1 MARQTYYGESLS
13 EASTTGTAWADAA
26 AVTFTPDD
34 DSTYFYFQSAA
45 HALTSSSSDCLH
57 RLLNAT
63 SSLVCGLVNAEA
75 KDLTDYVP
83 VFAAGVEPFTTGH
96 GAQTIKSQISVETAG
111 ITARIREDRIVVL
124 KKGANDDHEV
134 SAGNSTTTSSSYQD
148 KISRNFTPGS
158 EGEYLIIAFC
168 NRRSSTTGI
177 NTFCCLDIDGAIY
190 GEAGH
195 SVADLNTY
203 RPWGTMVKV
212 NLTAA
217 AHTIK
222 LKFRSNGTAT
232 ATVNNAVLIILRLS
246 DFVNNY
252 YAEDRA
258 RETHNSSTFLTQAS
272 LTVSSPANQEHVV
285 LACAQYDHG
294 ATTSSTSV
302 RLQEVA
308 SGTTN
313 LTEIIEEPVNAAT
326 NNVLSWFV
334 AYRKTLAAESHTWN
348 IQHHNESSTIVS
360 GLKDKA
366 IAVLQTGGDSSI
378 SQTVNLNALLEKQ
391 SILRTA
397 SAGAALQKQGLA
409 LTASVGGTLSK
420 TLTPTSSLSAAVLKQ
435 NILRTAAANTL
446 AQRQGVTRAASA
458 NAALAK
464 AMSAA
469 SSLNSILQKA
479 VLRTAAADSV
489 LQKNVGRTASVQ
501 AALEKDNLTLAAS
514 INAAVQKSMALT
526 ASLNAFL
533 SGSSSPQVTV
543 SINALLQKLVQ
554 ANASLD
560 ALLARLGIARSASA
574 NAILLKAGVTR
585 AANANAV
592 LSKTDIRTA
601 NITAVLQKSSALNAG
616 LTALVQKLNISVS
629 ASADAALARSN
640 ITHVAFLQAA
650 LQKNIA
656 TLAAFDA
663 VLQKQVAATAEANGL
678 ALKSDIPLT
687 VALDGVIVVLG
698 TATAHHTVKATR
710 QRFPRTDKRQ
720 PLVKPRRSDTISGY

>member
-13 EASTTGTAWADAA
+13 EVSTTGTAWADAA
-26 AVTFTPDD
+26 TVTYTPDD
-34 DSTYFYFQSAA
+34 DNTYFYFQSAA
-45 HALTSSSSDCLH
+45 HALTSSSADCLH
-57 RLLNAT
+57 RLLNTT
-63 SSLVCGLVNAEA
+63 SSLVFGLVNAEA

-83 VFAAGVEPFTTGH
+83 VFAAGVESFTTGH
-96 GAQTIKSQISVETAG
+96 GAQTVKSQISGESAG
-111 ITARIREDRIVVL
+111 IVARIREDRIVVL

-134 SAGNSTTTSSSYQD
+134 SAGDSTTTSSSYQD

-158 EGEYLIIAFC
+158 AGDYLVIAFC

-177 NTFCCLDIDGAIY
+177 NTFCCLDIDGSIY

-212 NLTAA
+212 NLSAA

-232 ATVNNAVLIILRLS
+232 ATVNNAVIIILRLS
-246 DFVNNY
+246 DFINNY

-258 RETHNSSTFLTQAS
+258 RETHNTSTFLTQAS

-334 AYRKTLAAESHTWN
+334 ADRKTLAAESHTWN

-360 GLKDKA
+360 GIKDKA
-366 IAVLQTGGDSSI
+366 VAVLQTGGDSSI
-378 SQTVNLNALLEKQ
+378 TQTASLNALLEKQ
-391 SILRTA
+391 NILRTA
-397 SAGAALQKQGLA
+397 SASASLQKQGLV

-420 TLTPTSSLSAAVLKQ
+420 TLTPISNLGAALLKQ
-435 NILRTAAANTL
+435 NVLRTAAANTL
-446 AQRQGVTRAASA
+446 AQKQGVTRAASV

-464 AMSAA
+464 TMSAA
-469 SSLNSILQKA
+469 SSLNSILQKT
-479 VLRTAAADSV
+479 VLRTAAADSA
-489 LQKNVGRTASVQ
+489 LQKNVSRTASVQ
-501 AALEKDNLTLAAS
+501 AALEKENLALAAS
-514 INAAVQKSMALT
+514 INAAVQKSITLT

-533 SGSSSPQVTV
+533 SGSTSPQATA

-560 ALLARLGIARSASA
+560 ALLALLGITRSASA

-585 AANANAV
+585 AVNANAV
-592 LSKTDIRTA
+592 LSKTVTRTA
-601 NITAVLQKSSALNAG
+601 NVTAVLQKASAINAG
-616 LTALVQKLNISVS
+616 LSAVVQKLNIPVTVS
-629 ASADAALARSN
+629 ANAALVRSN
-640 ITHVAFLQAA
+640 ITHAAFLQAA

-656 TLAAFDA
+656 TLAALDA
-663 VLQKQVAATAEANGL
+663 VLQKQVTATAEANGL
-678 ALKSDIPLT
+678 ALKTGLALT
-687 VALDGVIVVLG
+687 AALDGVIVVLG
-698 TATAHHTVKATR
+698 SAAAYHTVKAEK
-710 QRFPRTDKRQ
+710 QRHARAGRRQ
-720 PLVKPRRSDTISGY
+720 PPVKPRRSGAISGY